1 LSEKEKGNYLEIY
14 LNEVNRYANL
24 SLEMHSKQPEMA
36 GNLFNLVLSTK
47 GFLLRTGN
55 QIRSIA
61 QNSGDTELE
70 KLFQEWTKTN
80 EALAAASAKGEN
92 EKLLREKAEEL
103 ERKMSEKSSA
113 IRDLYTWENT
123 KWQDI
128 QARLRKDEAAIEFTT
143 LTRSNAKEF
152 DPHQKE
158 ILLAIII
165 RKDAPQPILVEM
177 HGLQEMN
184 DAIQNAGSS
193 NNKSIDQLYA
203 LEDWKNNPFRKY
215 LWSQLE
221 PHVKKCKRIFVSPD
235 GILHRI
241 ALSAVPVSSKKRICD
256 IMEIRMVNS
265 TANVLVD
272 NDYRIQPQ
280 DNALL
285 FGGIDYASDE
295 GSSKT
300 WDFLP
305 GTQQEVES
313 IAVQFQKNKLKYS
326 LQQGKNAS
334 EDLLKKEAKNAA
346 ILHLSTHG
354 YFFPSPQ
361 EAAKQQSKKTE
372 TDSQMVFRSTRDG
385 FGMWQFVYSEDPMM
399 RSGIALANA
408 NQVWEKSILGQKE
421 DGVFTALEASTMDL
435 RNTKLLVLSACETGL
450 GDLNTT
456 EGVYGLQRAFKIAGV
471 KFMIISL
478 WQVPDKETKIFM
490 ELFYGYFLSGE
501 EIHKAFRKT
510 QLEMSKQFTPYHWAA
525 FELVE

>member
-1 LSEKEKGNYLEIY
+1 MISIAETQHDTLALGQAYHNLGKSQLDQFKAKIAEHPSKATEKMLLEANSHFTKAARFFNQVNAEGALASAYRNLSNVQLAMQQDAMAEEFLQKALHALGNRVDIQARLFTIRTQLSIFLRKGNEQEALSLMDSLIRITRKSCEINFPILSEKEKGNYLEIY

-70 KLFQEWTKTN
+70 KLFQEWTKTT

-128 QARLRKDEAAIEFTT
+128 KARLRKDEAAIEFTT

-241 ALSAVPVSSKKRICD
+241 ALSAVPLSSKKRICD

-300 WDFLP
+300 
-305 GTQQEVES
+305 
-313 IAVQFQKNKLKYS
+313 
-326 LQQGKNAS
+326 
-334 EDLLKKEAKNAA
+334 
-346 ILHLSTHG
+346 
-354 YFFPSPQ
+354 
-361 EAAKQQSKKTE
+361 
-372 TDSQMVFRSTRDG
+372 
-385 FGMWQFVYSEDPMM
+385 
-399 RSGIALANA
+399 
-408 NQVWEKSILGQKE
+408 
-421 DGVFTALEASTMDL
+421 
-435 RNTKLLVLSACETGL
+435 
-450 GDLNTT
+450 
-456 EGVYGLQRAFKIAGV
+456 
-471 KFMIISL
+471 
-478 WQVPDKETKIFM
+478 
-490 ELFYGYFLSGE
+490 
-501 EIHKAFRKT
+501 
-510 QLEMSKQFTPYHWAA
+510 
-525 FELVE
+525 